1 MQEVE
6 IVGPATDTAQT
17 VDVPLVICESDA
29 PQLIAHLRTLSPHVT
44 DDGGKTMCVWV
55 PMKLLGRLCQ
65 TPVQP
70 GAFYKLSDS
79 KWAKAAPQPVVP
91 TLGVVKHHDSLVL
104 VHGSMCECT
113 TSSHVLRVP
122 PCTSL
127 LGLLWTGG
135 NVNVAICLDMNI
147 NCGMFLRARS
157 VSMSELGSLRF
168 SMVVSAQDGVHY
180 NTFVYVGNVGHVHLD
195 PKKTVVGINLVND
208 MAYWTELP
216 VYSSVSCVQPSAE
229 QLEQACSDLLVSK
242 TIRRQPALAT
252 LPKHCTRKTGVVLP
266 APPPESQNNAFEWRQ
281 RPDPRDTADCVT
293 LQVQP

>member
-1 MQEVE
+1 MSFELVHSLPCPSHDDMQEVE

-104 VHGSMCECT
+104 VHRSMRECT

-122 PCTSL
+122 PRTSL
-127 LGLLWTGG
+127 LGLLWTVG
-135 NVNVAICLDMNI
+135 NVNVATCVSGGPLTCIR
-147 NCGMFLRARS
+147 LRQRIS
-157 VSMSELGSLRF
+157 R
-168 SMVVSAQDGVHY
+168 
-180 NTFVYVGNVGHVHLD
+180 
-195 PKKTVVGINLVND
+195 
-208 MAYWTELP
+208 
-216 VYSSVSCVQPSAE
+216 
-229 QLEQACSDLLVSK
+229 
-242 TIRRQPALAT
+242 LAT
-252 LPKHCTRKTGVVLP
+252 SWK
-266 APPPESQNNAFEWRQ
+266 AY
-281 RPDPRDTADCVT
+281 
-293 LQVQP
+293 